1 MNFQFSIFNFQKRF
15 AIILVFVFSILY
27 LVFSTNSVLAALPPV
42 PGQPGALELERRQ
55 SIENKTKTTDLGQ
68 VIENQGF
75 FQQDIGVFVS
85 KGITAIISV
94 AALLCLGYMLWG
106 AIDWLTS
113 EGDKDKYTSARNKI
127 LHAILGLAIVVTIWA
142 VWQLILFFLGLNK
155 IFGL

>member
-1 MNFQFSIFNFQKRF
+1 MIKFNLKNSL
-15 AIILVFVFSILY
+15 ILFFLLI
-27 LVFSTNSVLAALPPV
+27 TNYCLLIPQALAATPPIPSV
-42 PGQPGALELERRQ
+42 VFLFPSVSPL
-55 SIENKTKTTDLGQ
+55 SSTSPSDKTTNLGS
-68 VIENQGF
+68 VIEDQGF
-75 FQQDIGVFVS
+75 FQTDIGTFIS

-127 LHAILGLAIVVTIWA
+127 LHAVMGLAIVVTVWA
-142 VWQLILFFLGLNK
+142 IWQLILFFLGLNK